1 MASAVPVSVAVLL
14 LWGISDVLIALGAR
28 KAGVAAAVLGG
39 NAVMMLLYAGASPFI
54 GLPPLTMGI
63 IPLVLL
69 GGALSA
75 AGILF
80 YYKGMRQ
87 GVVSVVSP
95 IVGCI
100 PVVAVAITVLFL
112 GERMSWLQ
120 VAGAGLAIAGVVLSS
135 LRKGDVFSLNAAS
148 LERGALYGIITL
160 ACWGP
165 YFALIDFLTPSLGW
179 FYPIFLTKAVS
190 LMIVAAYFA
199 LQDAEEGMAWGRIGA
214 WAWLVVAL
222 IGVVEFAGHF
232 LYGYGVGI
240 GQTALVAPIAFA
252 YPAFTILMAHLLF
265 RERLEKSQYA
275 GIVIALAGVV
285 MVAL

>member
-28 KAGVAAAVLGG
+28 KAGVAAAVLVG
-39 NAVMMLLYAGASPFI
+39 NAVMMVLYAGASPFI

-75 AGILF
+75 VGILF
-80 YYKGMRQ
+80 YYKGMQQ

-95 IVGCI
+95 VVGCI
-100 PVVAVAITVLFL
+100 PVVAASITVLFL
-112 GERMSWLQ
+112 GERMSGLQ
-120 VAGAGLAIAGVVLSS
+120 MAGAGLAIAGVVLSS
-135 LRKGDVFSLNAAS
+135 LRKSDVFSLNATS
-148 LERGALYGIITL
+148 LERGALYGAITL

-190 LMIVAAYFA
+190 MMIVAAYFA
-199 LQDAEEGMAWGRIGA
+199 LQNAKEGMAWGKIGA
-214 WAWLVVAL
+214 WAWLTVIL
-222 IGVVEFAGHF
+222 IGIVEFAGHV
-232 LYGYGVGI
+232 LYGYGIGI

-275 GIVIALAGVV
+275 GIAIALAGVV

>member
-54 GLPPLTMGI
+54 DLPPLTMGT
-63 IPLVLL
+63 IPFVLL
-69 GGALSA
+69 GGVLSA
-75 AGILF
+75 VGILF

-120 VAGAGLAIAGVVLSS
+120 VAGAGLATAGGGVGRGGGGGGRGCRGGGGWWPGRGGAL
-135 LRKGDVFSLNAAS
+135 FSPRSPLFG
-148 LERGALYGIITL
+148 RGARSMGSSR
-160 ACWGP
+160 W
-165 YFALIDFLTPSLGW
+165 
-179 FYPIFLTKAVS
+179 
-190 LMIVAAYFA
+190 
-199 LQDAEEGMAWGRIGA
+199 
-214 WAWLVVAL
+214 
-222 IGVVEFAGHF
+222 
-232 LYGYGVGI
+232 
-240 GQTALVAPIAFA
+240 
-252 YPAFTILMAHLLF
+252 PA
-265 RERLEKSQYA
+265 
-275 GIVIALAGVV
+275 
-285 MVAL
+285 